1 MPAYFVNLHN
11 QAQKQLNEEDLSSVM
26 KSRLICETKL
36 ESCYDEFRRE
46 RHYDVRSV
54 RTQNLISMYYA

>member
-1 MPAYFVNLHN
+1 
-11 QAQKQLNEEDLSSVM
+11 M

-36 ESCYDEFRRE
+36 EGCYDEFRRE
-46 RHYDVRSV
+46 RHYDARSV